1 LETFATIKIKEIDM
15 TLSEDIE
22 EFRGMISRLVEQL
35 EEVSNSSRTVPETE
49 ASLLSRKF
57 TELMEGLEET
67 QQQLKSSTESL
78 EEISNRWG

>member
-1 LETFATIKIKEIDM
+1 M
-15 TLSEDIE
+15 TRSEDIE

-35 EEVSNSSRTVPETE
+35 EEVSTSSRTVSETE

>member
-1 LETFATIKIKEIDM
+1 M

-22 EFRGMISRLVEQL
+22 EFRSMISRLVEQL
-35 EEVSNSSRTVPETE
+35 EEVSNSSRTVPETP
-49 ASLLSRKF
+49 ADLLSRKF

-67 QQQLKSSTESL
+67 QKQLTSSTESL

>member
-1 LETFATIKIKEIDM
+1 M

-35 EEVSNSSRTVPETE
+35 EEVSNSSRKVPETE
-49 ASLLSRKF
+49 QQLLSRKF
-57 TELMEGLEET
+57 AELMEELKET
-67 QQQLKSSTESL
+67 HNQLKSSTESL

>member
-1 LETFATIKIKEIDM
+1 M